1 MSVFYS
7 EWTKEPVLPAEQQM
21 EHQLL
26 LSGKHYEAYY
36 FSNSLKQYLNRLQ
49 YNPSPLSALLLLLHL
64 MSHIPQSPIADNCMK
79 DMLSMQNYLFQRQLY
94 SLYFHQKNPLP

>member
-7 EWTKEPVLPAEQQM
+7 EWTKAPVLPAEQQM

-36 FSNSLKQYLNRLQ
+36 FSNSLKQYLNCLQ

-64 MSHIPQSPIADNCMK
+64 KLTAEKKADK
-79 DMLSMQNYLFQRQLY
+79 EKTDAEQAE
-94 SLYFHQKNPLP
+94 

>member
-21 EHQLL
+21 EHRLL

-36 FSNSLKQYLNRLQ
+36 FSNSQKQYLNCLQ
-49 YNPSPLSALLLLLHL
+49 CNLPPLSASLLLLHL
-64 MSHIPQSPIADNCMK
+64 MSHI
-79 DMLSMQNYLFQRQLY
+79 L
-94 SLYFHQKNPLP
+94 